1 MTKKKQQWRLERLRS
16 GANDA
21 EVDRPFVP
29 LWADATFP
37 PRPFVLPAFLS
48 ASSTLLFP
56 ASSPW
61 SGGRQ
66 RVSAR
71 TRRSLGELSWLAVLR
86 GTVHNRLRHGELPL
100 TAFLRRSRGFDT
112 VTPTPTLPLTLRL
125 PPPLFHSASFHFQS
139 HPHLLRPT
147 PHPPRTSHSVAAPKA
162 FLNRRHCGP
171 PFSFRSIFSV
181 FLLWSQCQPLSRLAH
196 LVLSS

>member
-1 MTKKKQQWRLERLRS
+1 M
-16 GANDA
+16 
-21 EVDRPFVP
+21 
-29 LWADATFP
+29 
-37 PRPFVLPAFLS
+37 
-48 ASSTLLFP
+48 
-56 ASSPW
+56 
-61 SGGRQ
+61 
-66 RVSAR
+66 
-71 TRRSLGELSWLAVLR
+71 AVLR

-139 HPHLLRPT
+139 HPHLLLRPT

-171 PFSFRSIFSV
+171 PFSFSVYFFSV
-181 FLLWSQCQPLSRLAH
+181 LTLKSVPASLPPCSPCTVILNFTQFSVPRGGRKENKKTERNRDESERRALRRITQEVARHNGWCPHGLNNAG
-196 LVLSS
+196 